1 MEKEHKLLIDKIQ
14 QSIKSCWDENP
25 LISVDNIF
33 NVSSD
38 NQINENEDDTEEN
51 YNVVK
56 DKIKID
62 EEDSQIYKIK
72 DYNPLILQ
80 AYSLLNQQSKSSLIF
95 ALKYCGISSNVEVV
109 RVMSKE
115 QYEDLIKQGKIFTVI
130 ASKGNLL
137 LQQEE
142 WSQSTGIIASDK
154 KIYKDKNADV
164 HIKLI
169 LNTNVSFT
177 ILKQLNLNSKKQIPE
192 VSTLCGF
199 EPFNLFDLSN
209 NEYIKQK
216 IESDA
221 KSILY
226 AEKYK
231 KHIELLSR
239 MSPYQAANSFLAL
252 EANINYEIQKCIHN
266 ILIQGNVLTVDSLIK
281 VTFEPIV
288 EATRILFTKYHA
300 DDTTEEEKIRICRFI
315 ALYFAY
321 VEEKQDNIEKYIKS
335 LYNKYKINLE
345 ELVEV

>member
-14 QSIKSCWDENP
+14 QSIKSYWNENP

-33 NVSSD
+33 NVSSN
-38 NQINENEDDTEEN
+38 NQINKNEDDTEEN
-51 YNVVK
+51 YNEVK

-95 ALKYCGISSNVEVV
+95 ALKYCGISPNVEVI

-115 QYEDLIKQGKIFTVI
+115 QYE
-130 ASKGNLL
+130 
-137 LQQEE
+137 
-142 WSQSTGIIASDK
+142 STGAVASDK